1 MSVRNCAVS
10 SLRSAHRSHAARAE
24 CGLREFQHALTALAK
39 HVLHVLYFFALDDTG
54 GMVYLHPTT

>member
-1 MSVRNCAVS
+1 MTMNHMLPELNVVS
-10 SLRSAHRSHAARAE
+10 GNLNTP
-24 CGLREFQHALTALAK
+24 LTALAK